1 MRCVHCFATCDRL
14 FCSVSCAEERY
25 SLMLEGVKLL
35 DEVMAM
41 VDTAAAAR
49 GAAPTTSTPRASTS
63 VSRAQRKPGS
73 PETIPEP
80 ETDPPP
86 LLFVPPSGDGPP
98 LPGGIDPQGRNP

>member
-41 VDTAAAAR
+41 VDMAAAAR
-49 GAAPTTSTPRASTS
+49 GAASAPSAPRAATS
-63 VSRAQRKPGS
+63 VSRSQPKPGFPEPTPK
-73 PETIPEP
+73 PETE
-80 ETDPPP
+80 PPP
-86 LLFVPPSGDGPP
+86 RFVTPSGEEPA
-98 LPGGIDPQGRNP
+98 LPGGIDPPGRLP